1 MQIKGIVHPEMNI
14 SLKCTHPQ
22 TRADVSLEITVSKCI
37 EMQGLHEHG
46 MNQSNK
52 SHIDAHFDPER
63 MSFS

>member
-14 SLKCTHPQ
+14 SLKCTPPQ
-22 TRADVSLEITVSKCI
+22 TSPDVSLEIRVSKCI
-37 EMQGLHEHG
+37 ETQGLPEHG

-52 SHIDAHFDPER
+52 SHIDAHFDPGR

>member
-1 MQIKGIVHPEMNI
+1 MNI
-14 SLKCTHPQ
+14 SLKCTPPQ
-22 TRADVSLEITVSKCI
+22 TSPDVSLEIRVSKCI
-37 EMQGLHEHG
+37 ETQGLDEHG